1 MKLFKMLGAATVV
14 AALMMFGVGPASAT
28 VLTSPAATQYNGTMK
43 FELEQGTVATFK
55 NSFFSEIA
63 CSQSTIEAK
72 VEGQGSSVTA
82 TGSLSTVDFSECNG
96 PFTALKT
103 GSFEIHTDSASA
115 DGNGIVTSSGAEIT
129 FELAGPHCILS
140 TSNTTLGTVT
150 GGTPARFA
158 TNSAAIPRTG
168 GRSGAFCGSSMSF
181 AATYKVGTP
190 ETLLVD

>member
-72 VEGQGSSVTA
+72 LEGQGAV
-82 TGSLSTVDFSECNG
+82 
-96 PFTALKT
+96 
-103 GSFEIHTDSASA
+103 
-115 DGNGIVTSSGAEIT
+115 
-129 FELAGPHCILS
+129 
-140 TSNTTLGTVT
+140 
-150 GGTPARFA
+150 R
-158 TNSAAIPRTG
+158 
-168 GRSGAFCGSSMSF
+168 
-181 AATYKVGTP
+181 
-190 ETLLVD
+190 